1 MNLEL
6 IADVG
11 ISSGVRKDKPCN
23 GAGFRNR
30 GLPVRSEKRLARAL
44 LLARYGKDDQ
54 SHAGLPR
61 FCKRRW
67 PRWWK
72 PRVLRTASNHDS
84 VTSRE
89 ALPQVAWFKRPT
101 GQMLLI
107 PAMVVCSSYFPPR
120 DIYRRCV
127 QEKLN
132 SFTRHWPKG
141 RERDH
146 STATESS

>member
-107 PAMVVCSSYFPPR
+107 PAMVVCHRISAT
-120 DIYRRCV
+120 YRRWV
-127 QEKLN
+127 QKKL
-132 SFTRHWPKG
+132 SLFTRHWPMG